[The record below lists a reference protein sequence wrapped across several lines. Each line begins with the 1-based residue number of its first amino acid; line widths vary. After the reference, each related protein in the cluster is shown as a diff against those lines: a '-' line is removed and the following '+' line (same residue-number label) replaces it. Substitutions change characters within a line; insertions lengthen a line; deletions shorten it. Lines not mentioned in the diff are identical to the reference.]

1 MSGRCVCISKIQEE
15 IDMSGHS
22 KWNNIKRKK
31 GAADAQRGAVFTKIG
46 RELQV
51 AVKNG
56 GPDPEAN
63 SRLKDVIAKAKAANM
78 PNDNILRSIKKAAG
92 AGDNDNFEEIT
103 YEGYGPGGVAVMVRT
118 LSDNRNRTA
127 GDIRHI
133 FDKFGGNMGTNGCVS
148 FLFQEK
154 GSLIIDQNEY
164 PDEETVM
171 MDALD
176 AGAEDFMA
184 EDEVYEV
191 TTSPESYMAVREALE
206 KKNYAFLD
214 VSLGPVPVTWTDLS
228 DPDALDQME
237 KLIDRLE
244 EHDDVQEVFHNWDR

>member
-1 MSGRCVCISKIQEE
+1 
-15 IDMSGHS
+15 MSGHS

-46 RELQV
+46 REIQV

-63 SRLKDVIAKAKAANM
+63 SRLKDVIAKAKAVNM
-78 PNDNILRSIKKAAG
+78 PNDNIQRSIKKASG
-92 AGDNDNFEEIT
+92 AGESENFEEIT

-127 GDIRHI
+127 GDVRHI
-133 FDKFGGNMGTNGCVS
+133 FDKFGGNMGTTGCVG

-154 GSLIIDQNEY
+154 GTLIIDQTDYE
-164 PDEETVM
+164 DEESVM
-171 MDALD
+171 MDALE

-184 EDEVYEV
+184 DGDVYEV
-191 TTSPESYMAVREALE
+191 TTASDQYGPAREALE
-206 KKNYAFLD
+206 KKGYSFLD
-214 VSLGPVPVTWTDLS
+214 VSLGPVPVTWTELT
-228 DPDALDQME
+228 DPEMAEKME

-244 EHDDVQEVFHNWDR
+244 EHDDVQEVYHNWDR

>member
-1 MSGRCVCISKIQEE
+1 
-15 IDMSGHS
+15 MSGHS

-31 GAADAQRGAVFTKIG
+31 GAADAQRGAIFTKIG

-56 GPDPEAN
+56 GPDPDAN

-78 PNDNILRSIKKAAG
+78 PNDNIQRSIKKAAG
-92 AGDNDNFEEIT
+92 ASESENFEEIT

-127 GDIRHI
+127 GDVRHI
-133 FDKFGGNMGTNGCVS
+133 FDKFGGNMGTSGCVS

-154 GSLIIDQNEY
+154 GTLIINQETFE
-164 PDEETVM
+164 DEETVM

-176 AGAEDFMA
+176 AGAEDFLA
-184 EDEVYEV
+184 GDGVYEV
-191 TTSPESYMAVREALE
+191 TAAPDQYAAVREAME
-206 KKNYAFLD
+206 AKGYTFLD
-214 VSLGPVPVTWTDLS
+214 VSLGPVPVTWTELS
-228 DPDALDQME
+228 DPDMIDKME
-237 KLIDRLE
+237 KLIDRME
-244 EHDDVQEVFHNWDR
+244 EHDDVQEVYHNWDR